1 MNTLLNTIRKKIRF
15 ILKESVVS
23 MHAEERLKERLLSNL
38 SYEIGY
44 EDGPRNYIAIG
55 RYTIPEKTK
64 VSILNKIEILKSKQF
79 PKNKSFGVR
88 LETISIDPNYI
99 KFYPGYNEI
108 SLRGKNIV
116 LIPGGDESNGT
127 IYYAIIRNNEI
138 TTIMLMK
145 NYINLDNNKLRTDIM
160 VSKWDT
166 IVQNKIR

>member
-1 MNTLLNTIRKKIRF
+1 
-15 ILKESVVS
+15 
-23 MHAEERLKERLLSNL
+23 
-38 SYEIGY
+38 
-44 EDGPRNYIAIG
+44 
-55 RYTIPEKTK
+55 
-64 VSILNKIEILKSKQF
+64 
-79 PKNKSFGVR
+79 
-88 LETISIDPNYI
+88 
-99 KFYPGYNEI
+99 
-108 SLRGKNIV
+108 